1 MKEKLNSS
9 AQIEKQIPDS
19 ENRLCLS
26 QQDKLVLLLS
36 SKRDIFPALILR
48 KMDLLPTRLWS

>member
-1 MKEKLNSS
+1 MKEKLNSP

-19 ENRLCLS
+19 EDRLCLS

-36 SKRDIFPALILR
+36 SKLDIFHALILR